1 MTLAAA
7 DLKLL
12 DVVQSDFPIV
22 PHPFRTLAETAGGSE
37 DEVLARVRE
46 LQAKGYIRE
55 VGAVFDLKRLG
66 YVSTLC
72 AAQVAADSVDAVAAL
87 INSFAEVT
95 HNYLREDPFNV
106 WFTVIARS
114 AEHIEKILDRVR
126 AKPGVARVI
135 SLPQRKMFKI
145 SVHFA
150 TSGEKRAPAAAK
162 PRHVASASPVEF
174 QEWEARLIRE
184 LSEPLP
190 LVETPFEEVAQRA
203 EIVEDLAIERIN
215 AWVADGTIRRFGAR
229 VAHREVGY
237 PANGMSVWK
246 VASEQAEAVGR
257 YMAEQPEVSHCY
269 LRDVQPGWDYNLY
282 GMIHGATT
290 EDVEAVANRIAEQT
304 SLYNYKVL
312 FSTKELKKTAPRY
325 FAESS

>member
-1 MTLAAA
+1 MSLAAS

-12 DVVQSDFPIV
+12 DIIQSDFPIESR
-22 PHPFRTLAETAGGSE
+22 PFRTLAEIAGGSE
-37 DEVLARVRE
+37 GEVLTRVRE
-46 LQAKGYIRE
+46 LQQKGYIRE
-55 VGAVFDLKRLG
+55 LGAIFDLKLLG

-72 AAQVAADSVDAVAAL
+72 AAEVAPESVDAATAL
-87 INSFAEVT
+87 INSFPEVT
-95 HNYLREDPFNV
+95 HNYLRDNAFNV
-106 WFTVIARS
+106 WFTIIARS
-114 AEHIEKILDRVR
+114 PEHIAKILDRVR

-145 SVHFA
+145 QVHFS
-150 TSGEKRAPAAAK
+150 TSGEKVAPVVKK
-162 PRHVASASPVEF
+162 PHHVAHAGPVEF
-174 QEWEARLIRE
+174 QEWETRLLRE

-190 LVETPFEEVAQRA
+190 LVESPFEDVAQRA
-203 EIVEDLAIERIN
+203 EIVEDLALERIN

-246 VASEQAEAVGR
+246 VAIEQAEAAGR

-269 LRDVQPGWDYNLY
+269 LRDFQPGWDYNLY

-290 EDVEAVANRIAEQT
+290 EEVEAAARRIADYTE
-304 SLYNYKVL
+304 LNDYMVL
-312 FSTKELKKTAPRY
+312 FSTRELKKTAPRY
-325 FAESS
+325 FAENG